1 MVKFVKYE
9 FNLSKEQ
16 RGRKCGDFWG
26 EDEVGGEVIK

>member
-16 RGRKCGDFWG
+16 RGRKSGDFG
-26 EDEVGGEVIK
+26 VRMKLIVR